1 MIAEAIDT
9 AITLGWAF
17 LAWLAL
23 LSIVTGIAL
32 YAAVVISWCAL
43 RTLWLIGRALWRGVG
58 RPTWARNR
66 LRARLFARR
75 TRPDYEEAA

>member
-17 LAWLAL
+17 LVWLVLVSLAAALAL
-23 LSIVTGIAL
+23 HAVIVIVCWT
-32 YAAVVISWCAL
+32 V
-43 RTLWLIGRALWRGVG
+43 RALWRGLEG
-58 RPTWARNR
+58 PSWARNR